1 MVERLCT
8 FLNSDAGMVLSG
20 LTAITLFIGSMCA

>member
-1 MVERLCT
+1 MIERLCT

-20 LTAITLFIGSMCA
+20 LTATSLFIASMCA